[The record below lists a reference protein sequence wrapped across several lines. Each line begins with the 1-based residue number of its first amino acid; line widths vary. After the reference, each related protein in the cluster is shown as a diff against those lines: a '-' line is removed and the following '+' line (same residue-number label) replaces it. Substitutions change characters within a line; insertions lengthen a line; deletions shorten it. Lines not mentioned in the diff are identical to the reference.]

1 MMIKESRRWA
11 WFGVPAGDAVH
22 HDLRLRRDRRR
33 AGCIAILSAVLLV
46 GDLQA
51 ATIRGWVFRDTNGNG
66 QRDADL
72 DDAGQDTYER
82 AINGLSIAAINSSGS
97 SVAATYTACT
107 GRDAPI
113 NGCVNNLDAFYT
125 INVADNS
132 AFRVEISG
140 LAGVANGILRAGVQA
155 PGTPPAGQ
163 MASNSA
169 VQFVTTT
176 TGISDNINFSVQ
188 SAAQYCQATPNVAT
202 PKFLYR
208 GDNGS
213 GNAALDAFVSFGYLS
228 GTTEQAG
235 TTNQDVNTAATPI
248 TVRADAIGATWGV
261 AHDRRNNTLFAA
273 AFTRRHIPFF
283 TNGTGVGRIY
293 RMSAAGGA
301 TTPAVYADFES
312 AAYLAAFPDAVATDY
327 DPGAGVDR
335 DPHDNSP
342 NYLNDTQAW
351 DNVGK
356 SGFGDID
363 ISPDGQTLYAV
374 ALRDRRLYRIPVLTS
389 GTPSAAQ
396 VSALAIPAPAPACTN
411 GVARPMA
418 LGFHDGRGYVGVTC
432 TAESGG
438 GTAANLR
445 AIVFEF
451 DPALPSPTFT
461 QVFDMPLNYGRGCA
475 SRSGGSQQT
484 CTSAPAE
491 WRPWTT
497 DVNAGTATAP
507 YDQQIYPQPMLSD
520 INFDEYGYVTLAI
533 ADRLGWQAGNNRVGP
548 NGTTEGTSAGDIVRA
563 SRNNSGAWTF
573 ESNGEVV
580 GMTRDGGNTIT
591 TQLDQTGSGGVEFYW
606 HDDYNTVNDG
616 IHSDVTVGGHTIVPG
631 TGEVLTTAF
640 DPVPAGPFRA
650 GGIAWFSNWRVDGVY
665 NYGERTRSYLEFGQD
680 EIGTMGKAAGL
691 GDLEALCG
699 EAPIQIGNRVWE
711 DLDAD
716 GVQDAGEPGIAGT
729 VITLVNNA
737 GTTIGQTTTDANGN
751 YYFTITQIYTGS
763 DGTLTDANVQLLAP
777 SLYGQTVHVMVGNTN
792 SGGFGTAGNINGMQA
807 TSAAVNSGAAGVGSA
822 ERDADGI
829 VFDPPGGIGASVGV
843 SIGLPNEA
851 ASGNHGIDFGFRT
864 MDYGDLPDAGA
875 GTGAGNFETAVANG
889 GPWNLLN
896 DNLRLGNCVDFDTNG
911 QQTTTAGGDDA
922 GASSRTRG
930 SCGITND
937 DEDGITLTNAVRGG
951 GAPTFTLSVFNNTG
965 VIQNVCAYADLNNDG
980 SFSATESFAT
990 TVGSSALPQ
999 NIAVSFVGTISAG
1012 QSFANNRL
1020 YLRTRVQSEACA
1032 ANGFGGLGEV
1042 EDHTL
1047 PVATVSAAISSI
1059 PNYCPGGGV
1068 TYTITFS
1075 NAAGAENA
1083 VNFPVTADLV
1093 GTDDPGLAGVPVF
1106 TVANWAVT
1114 GTTGTASLAVSS
1126 GSGDI
1131 NTTATIN
1138 ANASITVTVQGTFNN
1153 AASGALLTSSAI
1165 DPALGFVDASA
1176 ADLAN
1181 GSISPNPPATCSSQ
1195 TTGNGAICPNLTGA
1209 GIGVLTPAAFDCSA
1223 GSERQV
1229 NTYYPGAATA
1239 SAGTRCV
1246 SVGSAVLGNAGSA
1259 VAVGDIL
1266 LIVQMQRASFLDT
1279 ATSDGY
1285 GDNAAGSPGGATT
1298 AATTAGQFESAIA
1311 QSTLGGGSGSG
1322 LCGAGQI
1329 EVSGAGALNG
1339 SSRGLLNTYTHNPAG
1354 PNRASFQVVRVPVF
1368 STVGFSNNACS
1379 IGALPWDG
1387 STGGIVSFDATQ
1399 GVNLGATAATRITAG
1414 SDGFRGGICAV
1425 SGTDNNANNLFAAN
1439 ASTSTSG
1446 KGEGFAGTPVAVQA
1460 GSGGYSTGDF
1470 GRGAPGNAGGGGQRC
1485 INNAVTGGA
1494 GGGGRA
1500 SGGQGATD
1508 TSGADCLH
1516 QAHGGGVL
1524 PDNND
1529 QSRLLLGGGGGAG
1542 AAVGAC
1548 VGTAGRGGGVVLVR
1562 ARELTGTGTIS
1573 VAGANA
1579 TGTADSDSAG
1589 AGGGAGGSII
1599 LLTSISG
1606 ANNYANVSF
1615 NFLGGNGAAGNG
1627 AGEAAGGGGGAGN
1640 LYRSPLAA
1648 GVATGTLS
1656 ANAGPTFGGLAG
1668 AANAENGA
1676 TSTPVTSVDPVN
1688 ASPGV
1693 KPAYICAQST
1703 SVPVTISAVSV
1714 TRANGE
1720 VVVDFGTASEAGTIG
1735 YRVLTQIG
1743 PGGGDPPA
1751 PNALLSQ
1758 ELTRAAVDTLLEQRY
1773 SVRGRDL
1780 GIQRVWIEELAIDG
1794 KNTLYG
1800 PYEVDSAIGERNLA
1814 APVPWAAHG
1823 AELRAFRAAQQTAL
1837 RGAQG
1842 GTTALEV
1849 VVDSDQWVEL
1859 DYAELQSRGLDLA
1872 GLGADRIA
1880 VTQGSRTVPVQLSGS
1895 TMGPGQRL
1903 RFLAEGVHDSLYTRS
1918 APYRIAS
1925 GAGSALPEHDGGTV
1939 AGSGIEALPYRQR
1952 IDHNTVYSFSAPTGD
1967 PWFMARVQRSG
1978 STPAQWSL
1986 PLSLPQRDANSTGE
2000 RLLLELWG
2008 GLDYPAADDH
2018 SVIVRINGTELG
2030 RRRFDGL
2037 TALTLDFALPPGLL
2051 RTGDNNIS
2059 IELPADTQQAA
2070 DIVNVEAVEVH
2081 YTRRLALEQNRL
2093 DVEVPAQLAGNVFED
2108 GFEGLAKAAR
2118 IQPLTLVFRELS
2130 APVTVL
2136 LEEPDRQRVSVVRS
2150 AELEGNGQLRV
2161 QLLAAP
2167 GTRVRV
2173 LPATHPELRV
2183 AAPLVDPLGAGPAQ
2197 LLIISHPSFI
2207 EGLGSYV
2214 NSRQAAGIPVKVVD
2228 VEAIYRHFNGGVV
2241 DPVAI
2246 EMAIRDA
2253 QRRLGVR
2260 QVLLVGGDTYDY
2272 ADHLGVGSI
2281 SFIPTPYRR
2290 ISPIIAYAPADS
2302 AYADTNGDGVADLAI
2317 GRWPVRSQDELQR
2330 LIAKSLSYATPAAQR
2345 NALFVADRV
2354 LGTDSYKDALG
2365 AVMPLLGAGW
2375 DPTLLGLDD
2384 VVPGNA
2390 AQLRSLLVQ
2399 RMEAGV
2405 RLLTYYGHSAPA
2417 SWSREGLVTASQ
2429 VQAGLF
2435 GQVQRPPVALQ
2446 LGCWATYFVD
2456 PNRNTIAHALL
2467 LQSGGVSAVLGA
2479 SSITE
2484 SNSDFRFARELLP
2497 RVGKGQPLGEVLRDT
2512 QQALKLGGGGA
2523 ADIIQAGTLLGDPL
2537 LRAQ

>member
-1 MMIKESRRWA
+1 MMIKESRRSER
-11 WFGVPAGDAVH
+11 FGVPAGNGLH
-22 HDLRLRRDRRR
+22 HPPSLRRDRPR
-33 AGCIAILSAVLLV
+33 AAIIAVLATLLLV
-46 GDLQA
+46 GNLQA

-72 DDAGQDTYER
+72 DDAAQDTFER
-82 AINGLSIAAINSSGS
+82 AISGLNIAAINGSGGS
-97 SVAATYTACT
+97 TAATYTACT

-113 NGCVNNLDAFYT
+113 NGCVNSLDAFYT
-125 INVADNS
+125 IAVADNT
-132 AFRVEISG
+132 AYRVEISG

-176 TGISDNINFSVQ
+176 TGTSDNINFAVQ

-208 GDNGS
+208 GDNGTA
-213 GNAALDAFVSFGYLS
+213 NAALDAFVSFGYLS

-235 TTNQDVNTAATPI
+235 TTNQDVNSAATPI
-248 TVRADAIGATWGV
+248 TVRADAIGSTWGV
-261 AHDRRNNTLFAA
+261 AHDRRNNALFAA

-283 TNGTGVGRIY
+283 SNGTGVGRIY

-301 TTPAVYADFES
+301 TTPTIYADFES
-312 AAYLAAFPDAVATDY
+312 AAFLAAFPDAVATDY

-374 ALRDRRLYRIPVLTS
+374 ALRDRRLYRIPVLAS

-396 VSALAIPAPAPACTN
+396 VSALTIPAPTPACTN

-418 LGFHDGRGYVGVTC
+418 LGFHDGRGFVGVTC
-432 TAESGG
+432 TAESVG
-438 GTAANLR
+438 GTAGNLR

-451 DPALPSPTFT
+451 DPALPVPTFT
-461 QVFDMPLNYGRGCA
+461 QVFNMPLNYGRGCA
-475 SRSGGSQQT
+475 SRAGGSQQT
-484 CTSAPAE
+484 CTSAQAE

-507 YDQQIYPQPMLSD
+507 YDQQIFPQPMLSD

-563 SRNNSGAWTF
+563 SRNGSGVWTF
-573 ESNGEVV
+573 ESNGEVA

-591 TQLDQTGSGGVEFYW
+591 TQLDQSGSGGVEFYW
-606 HDDYNTVNDG
+606 HDDYDTVNDG
-616 IHSDVTVGGHTIVPG
+616 IHSDVTVGGQTIVPG

-640 DPVPAGPFRA
+640 DPVPAGPFRS

-665 NYGERTRSYLEFGQD
+665 NFGERTRSYLEFGQD
-680 EIGTMGKAAGL
+680 EAGTMGKAAGL

-711 DLDAD
+711 DLNAN

-729 VITLVNNA
+729 LITLVNNA

-751 YYFTITQIYTGS
+751 YYFTISQIFTGS
-763 DGTLTDANVQLLAP
+763 DGTLTDANVQLLAA

-807 TSAAVNSGAAGVGSA
+807 TAALANSGASGVGSA
-822 ERDADGI
+822 ERDADGG

-843 SIGLPNEA
+843 TINLPSEA
-851 ASGNHGIDFGFRT
+851 AAGNHSIDFGFRT
-864 MDYGDLPDAGA
+864 MDYGDLPDSGA

-889 GPWNLLN
+889 GPWNLLV

-911 QQTTTAGGDDA
+911 QQSTTAGGDDA
-922 GASSRTRG
+922 GSSSRTRG
-930 SCGITND
+930 SCGIAND

-965 VIQNVCAYADLNNDG
+965 AIQNLCAYADLNNDG
-980 SFSATESFAT
+980 SFSAPESFAT
-990 TVGSSALPQ
+990 TVGSSASPQ
-999 NIAVSFVGTISAG
+999 NIAVSFAGTISAG

-1047 PVATVSAAISSI
+1047 PVSTVSAAISSI

-1075 NAAGAENA
+1075 NAAGAETA

-1093 GTDDPGLAGVPVF
+1093 GTDDAGLAGIPVF

-1114 GTTGTASLAVSS
+1114 GTIGTASLAASS

-1138 ANASITVTVQGTFNN
+1138 GGSSVTVTVQGTFNN
-1153 AASGALLTSSAI
+1153 AASGALLTSGDI
-1165 DPALGFVDASA
+1165 DPALGFVDASTS
-1176 ADLAN
+1176 DLAT
-1181 GSISPNPPATCSSQ
+1181 GSISPNPPATCSGQ
-1195 TTGNGAICPNLTGA
+1195 TTGNGAICPNLTGS
-1209 GIGVLTPAAFDCSA
+1209 GIGVVTPAAFDCSA

-1229 NTYYPGAATA
+1229 NTYYPGTATA
-1239 SAGTRCV
+1239 SAGSRCV
-1246 SVGSAVLGNAGSA
+1246 SVGAAVLGNAGSA

-1266 LIVQMQRASFLDT
+1266 LIVQMQRASFIDT
-1279 ATSDGY
+1279 ATSDSF

-1298 AATTAGQFESAIA
+1298 TATSAGQFEYAIA
-1311 QSTLGGGSGSG
+1311 QSTLGGSGGSG

-1339 SSRGLLNTYTHNPAG
+1339 SSRGLLNTYTHDPAG
-1354 PNRASFQVVRVPVF
+1354 PNRATFQVVRVPVYTNV
-1368 STVGFSNNACS
+1368 SFSNAACS

-1387 STGGIVSFDATQ
+1387 STGGIVTFDATQ
-1399 GVNLGATAATRITAG
+1399 SVNLGATAGIRITAA
-1414 SDGFRGGICAV
+1414 SDGFRGGICAA
-1425 SGTDNNANNLFAAN
+1425 SGTDNNAADLFAAN

-1460 GSGGYSTGDF
+1460 GTGGYSTGDF

-1485 INNAVTGGA
+1485 LNNAVTGGA
-1494 GGGGRA
+1494 GGGGSAR
-1500 SGGQGATD
+1500 GGQGATD
-1508 TSGADCLH
+1508 TSGGDCLH

-1524 PDNND
+1524 PANND
-1529 QSRLLLGGGGGAG
+1529 QSRLILGGGGGAG

-1562 ARELTGTGTIS
+1562 ARELTGTGTVS
-1573 VAGANA
+1573 AAGANA
-1579 TGTADSDSAG
+1579 TGTPDSDSAG

-1615 NFLGGNGAAGNG
+1615 NFLGGNGATGNNG
-1627 AGEAAGGGGGAGN
+1627 STAAGGGGGAGN
-1640 LYRSPLAA
+1640 FYRSPLAA
-1648 GVATGTLS
+1648 GVATGTLT
-1656 ANAGPTFGGLAG
+1656 ANAGPTFGGLSG

-1676 TSTPVTSVDPVN
+1676 TSTPVTTVDPVN

-1714 TRANGE
+1714 ARSNGD

-1735 YRVLTQIG
+1735 YRVLTQVG
-1743 PGGGDPPA
+1743 PDVAAAPA

-1758 ELTRAAVDTLLEQRY
+1758 DIIRAAVDTLVEQRY

-1794 KNTLYG
+1794 KNSLYG
-1800 PYEVDSAIGERNLA
+1800 PYAVDSTSGERNLA
-1814 APVPWAAHG
+1814 APVPWAAHA
-1823 AELRAFRAAQQTAL
+1823 AEQQAFRMAQQTAL
-1837 RGAQG
+1837 RGAPG
-1842 GTTALEV
+1842 NVTALEV
-1849 VVDSDQWVEL
+1849 VVDTDQWVEL
-1859 DYAELQSRGLDLA
+1859 EHAELQSRGLDLT
-1872 GLGADRIA
+1872 GLGAARIA
-1880 VTQGSRTVPVQLSGS
+1880 VTQGSRPVPVQLSGS
-1895 TMGPGQRL
+1895 TMGPGQSL
-1903 RFLAEGVHDSLYTRS
+1903 RFLAEGVRGSLYTRS
-1918 APYRIAS
+1918 APYRIAI
-1925 GAGSALPEHDGGTV
+1925 GPGSALPEHAGGPIAV
-1939 AGSGIEALPYRQR
+1939 NGIEAVPYQQR
-1952 IDHNTVYSFSAPTGD
+1952 IDHNAVYSFSAPTGD

-1978 STPAQWSL
+1978 STTAQWSL
-1986 PLSLPQRDANSTGE
+1986 PLSLPQRVADSANE
-2000 RLLLELWG
+2000 RLVLELWG
-2008 GLDYPAADDH
+2008 GLDYPAPDDH
-2018 SVIVRINGTELG
+2018 SVIVRLNGTELG

-2037 TALTLDFALPPGLL
+2037 TTLALDFALPPGLL
-2051 RTGDNNIS
+2051 RTGENS
-2059 IELPADTQQAA
+2059 LSLELPADTQQAA

-2081 YTRRLALEQNRL
+2081 YTRRLTLDQNRL
-2093 DVEVPAQLAGNVFED
+2093 DIVVPPQPSADLFQD
-2108 GFEGLAKAAR
+2108 GFEGVAKAAGT
-2118 IQPLTLVFRELS
+2118 QPITLVFQALS

-2136 LEEPDRQRVSVVRS
+2136 LEEPDLERLSVVRS
-2150 AELEGNGQLRV
+2150 SSVDGSGQLRV

-2167 GTRVRV
+2167 GARVRV
-2173 LPATHPELRV
+2173 FPAARPELRV
-2183 AAPLVDPLGAGPAQ
+2183 AAPLFDPVGEGRAQ

-2214 NSRQAAGIPVKVVD
+2214 NSRQAAGIPVKLLD
-2228 VEAIYRHFNGGVV
+2228 VEAIYRHYNGGVV

-2253 QRRLGVR
+2253 HRRLGVH
-2260 QVLLVGGDTYDY
+2260 QVLLVGGDSFDY
-2272 ADHLGVGSI
+2272 ADHLGLGSI
-2281 SFIPTPYRR
+2281 SFIPTQYRR
-2290 ISPIIAYAPADS
+2290 ISPIIAFAPADS
-2302 AYADTNGDGVADLAI
+2302 AYADTNSDGVADLAI
-2317 GRWPVRSQDELQR
+2317 GRWPVRSQEELQR
-2330 LIAKSLSYATPAAQR
+2330 VVEKTLQYALPDSHR
-2345 NALFVADRV
+2345 NAVFVADRV

-2375 DPTLLGLDD
+2375 DPALLGLDD

-2390 AQLRSLLVQ
+2390 AQLRSQLVQ
-2399 RMEAGV
+2399 RLEAGV

-2435 GQVQRPPVALQ
+2435 GQVQRPPIALQ

-2467 LQSGGVSAVLGA
+2467 LQSGGTSAVLGA

-2497 RVGKGQPLGEVLRDT
+2497 RVGNGQPLGEALRDT
-2512 QQALKLGGGGA
+2512 QQALRLGGGGA

-2537 LRAQ
+2537 LRAR